1 MFDLKL
7 AIREYMASD
16 RPCIV
21 KCMEE
26 LQDYLVKVDGMKF
39 TRRMPEYGEHFT
51 EKLLQEVRDKK
62 GRIYVAEDQGKIA
75 GFIAGIVYEW
85 STEVLLEC
93 VPLKSG
99 RILELFVDLEH
110 RRQGIG
116 RMLMRKIEEYF
127 RISGCDVFRVE
138 VFKPNTEAY
147 QFYQGLGYQ
156 DRIVDMIKKR

>member
-7 AIREYMASD
+7 EIREYMASD
-16 RPCIV
+16 RPHIV

-26 LQDYLVKVDGMKF
+26 LQDYLVNVDGMRF

-51 EKLLQEVRDKK
+51 EKLLQEVRDKN
-62 GRIYVAEDQGKIA
+62 GRIYVAENEDNIVA
-75 GFIAGIVYEW
+75 FIAGIVYEW

-93 VPLKSG
+93 IPLKSG
-99 RILELFVDLEH
+99 RILELFVDSKH
-110 RRQGIG
+110 RRRGIG
-116 RMLMRKIEEYF
+116 KMLIRKTEEYF

-138 VFKPNTEAY
+138 VFEPNTEAY

-156 DRIVDMIKKR
+156 NRIIDMIKKK

>member
-1 MFDLKL
+1 
-7 AIREYMASD
+7 MASD
-16 RPCIV
+16 RPHIV

-26 LQDYLVKVDGMKF
+26 LQDYLVKIDEMKF

-51 EKLLQEVRDKK
+51 EKLLHEVHDKN
-62 GRIYVAEDQGKIA
+62 GRIYVAEDEDKIV

-93 VPLKSG
+93 IPLKSG
-99 RILELFVDLEH
+99 RILELFVDSKH

-116 RMLMRKIEEYF
+116 KMLIRKIEEYF
-127 RISGCDVFRVE
+127 RTSGCDVYRVE

-156 DRIVDMIKKR
+156 DRIVDMTKKW